1 MAAAANRI
9 GEGVSG
15 SVVAL
20 RGGHDELRAMLEE
33 LEGDAGVQA
42 KLDRMPLPSA
52 AAGASIIYRDADDVT
67 TINRMTWVNLIV
79 ATLLAVS
86 LIFNIVLYAR
96 RPSLVVV
103 DKTTGQTLVVDDR
116 EYGRTPAAQMM
127 ADNLLPEQKIYLVKE
142 YLSGIYGINQATRGA
157 QIQRAIRMMHPDTA
171 TQYAT
176 WLARNKVLE
185 AQEAE
190 AWQATWAVEDKNVT
204 VDPKDDRIV
213 AVVGE
218 QTLSRMKGGRM
229 VQQKLI
235 INVKVLVLVS
245 PTEPKRN
252 DNNLQT
258 GFCVYKFK
266 PKVINA
272 SEESQ
277 FVLMNDG
284 KE

>member
-9 GEGVSG
+9 GEGGAGAV
-15 SVVAL
+15 L
-20 RGGHDELRAMLEE
+20 RGAGVEE
-33 LEGDAGVQA
+33 LLSMVEQLGGDPAVPEE
-42 KLDRMPLPSA
+42 LDRMPLPSA
-52 AAGASIIYRDADDVT
+52 AAGASIVYRDADDVT

-86 LIFNIVLYAR
+86 LVFNVVLYAR

-116 EYGRTPAAQMM
+116 EYGKTPAAQMM
-127 ADNLLPEQKIYLVKE
+127 SDNLLPEQKIYLVKE
-142 YLSGIYGINQATRGA
+142 YLSGIYGINQSTRGA

-190 AWQATWAVEDKNVT
+190 AWQATWVVEDKNVT

-213 AVVGE
+213 TVVGE

-245 PTEPKRN
+245 PSEPKRS
-252 DNNLQT
+252 DHNLQT
-258 GFCVYKFK
+258 GFCIYKFK

-284 KE
+284 QE

>member
-9 GEGVSG
+9 GEGGAGAV
-15 SVVAL
+15 L
-20 RGGHDELRAMLEE
+20 RG
-33 LEGDAGVQA
+33 AGVEEVLSRVEQLGVDPA
-42 KLDRMPLPSA
+42 VPEKLDRMLLPSA

-86 LIFNIVLYAR
+86 LIFNVVLYAR
-96 RPSLVVV
+96 RPGLVVV

-127 ADNLLPEQKIYLVKE
+127 SDNLLPGQKIYLVKE

-190 AWQATWAVEDKNVT
+190 AWQATWVVEDKNVT

-213 AVVGE
+213 TVVGE

-252 DNNLQT
+252 DHNLQT

>member
-9 GEGVSG
+9 GEGGAGAV
-15 SVVAL
+15 L
-20 RGGHDELRAMLEE
+20 RGAGVEE
-33 LEGDAGVQA
+33 LLSMVEQLGGDPAVPE

-86 LIFNIVLYAR
+86 LVFNVILYAR

-127 ADNLLPEQKIYLVKE
+127 SDNLLPEQKIYLVKE
-142 YLSGIYGINQATRGA
+142 YLSGIYGINQSTRGA

-213 AVVGE
+213 TVVGE

-245 PTEPKRN
+245 PSEPKRS
-252 DNNLQT
+252 DHNLQT
-258 GFCVYKFK
+258 GFCIYKFK

-284 KE
+284 QE

>member
-9 GEGVSG
+9 GEGGAGAV
-15 SVVAL
+15 L
-20 RGGHDELRAMLEE
+20 RGAGVEE
-33 LEGDAGVQA
+33 LLSMVEQLGGDPAVPE

-52 AAGASIIYRDADDVT
+52 AAGASIVYRDADDVT

-86 LIFNIVLYAR
+86 LIFNVVLYAR

-116 EYGRTPAAQMM
+116 EYGKTPAAQMM
-127 ADNLLPEQKIYLVKE
+127 SDNLLPEQKIYLVKE
-142 YLSGIYGINQATRGA
+142 YLSGIYGINQSARGA

-190 AWQATWAVEDKNVT
+190 AWQATWVVEDKNVT

-213 AVVGE
+213 TVVGE

-245 PTEPKRN
+245 PSEPKRS
-252 DNNLQT
+252 DHNLQT
-258 GFCVYKFK
+258 GFCIYKFK

-284 KE
+284 QE

>member
-9 GEGVSG
+9 GERGAGAV
-15 SVVAL
+15 L
-20 RGGHDELRAMLEE
+20 RGGGVEE
-33 LEGDAGVQA
+33 LLSMVEELGGDPAVQA
-42 KLDRMPLPSA
+42 KLDGMPLPSA
-52 AAGASIIYRDADDVT
+52 VAGAPIVYRDADDVT

-86 LIFNIVLYAR
+86 LLFNVVLYAR
-96 RPSLVVV
+96 RPGLVVV
-103 DKTTGQTLVVDDR
+103 DKTTGQTLVVNDR
-116 EYGRTPAAQMM
+116 EYGQTPAAQVMP
-127 ADNLLPEQKIYLVKE
+127 DNLLPEQKIYLVKE
-142 YLSGIYGINQATRGA
+142 YLSGIYGVNQSTRGA
-157 QIQRAIRMMHPDTA
+157 QIQRSIRMMHPDTSL
-171 TQYAT
+171 QYAT

-185 AQEAE
+185 TQEAE
-190 AWQATWAVEDKNVT
+190 AWQATWTVDDKNVT
-204 VDPKDDRIV
+204 VDPKDDRIIT
-213 AVVGE
+213 VVGE
-218 QTLSRMKGGRM
+218 QKLTRMRGGRM
-229 VQQKLI
+229 VEQKLI

-245 PTEPKRN
+245 PTEPKRS

-284 KE
+284 QE

>member
-1 MAAAANRI
+1 M
-9 GEGVSG
+9 S
-15 SVVAL
+15 
-20 RGGHDELRAMLEE
+20 
-33 LEGDAGVQA
+33 
-42 KLDRMPLPSA
+42 
-52 AAGASIIYRDADDVT
+52 
-67 TINRMTWVNLIV
+67 
-79 ATLLAVS
+79 
-86 LIFNIVLYAR
+86 
-96 RPSLVVV
+96 
-103 DKTTGQTLVVDDR
+103 
-116 EYGRTPAAQMM
+116 
-127 ADNLLPEQKIYLVKE
+127 DNLLPEQKIYLVKE

-157 QIQRAIRMMHPDTA
+157 QIQRAIRMMHPDTSL
-171 TQYAT
+171 QYAT

-213 AVVGE
+213 TVVGE

-252 DNNLQT
+252 DHNLQT